1 MIAKNINSITAQTT
15 VKYISSI
22 IYSSEGY
29 AVMST
34 LQLFFLPMPYTTD
47 SPRFKLMLS
56 IT

>member
-34 LQLFFLPMPYTTD
+34 LKLCFLAMPYTTD